1 MSVHTHPM
9 TLSGTL
15 ADPAVLIDGQAY
27 FRLTYA
33 PEDHNCA
40 PAGHDHEVREAVLPC
55 ALADPAAA
63 ADLATLQP
71 GTSLTVSGY
80 LALPDTYTSD
90 LRLVVHTADI
100 ELSAPRQPAAP
111 RPALRLVRTGTRHLA
126 GSPS

>member
-71 GTSLTVSGY
+71 GAPLTVSGY
-80 LALPDTYTSD
+80 
-90 LRLVVHTADI
+90 
-100 ELSAPRQPAAP
+100 
-111 RPALRLVRTGTRHLA
+111 
-126 GSPS
+126 

>member
-40 PAGHDHEVREAVLPC
+40 PAGHDHEVCEALLPC

-71 GTSLTVSGY
+71 GAPLTVSGY
-80 LALPDTYTSD
+80 LALPDTFTSD

-100 ELSAPRQPAAP
+100 ELSASREPAAS